1 MHKHICDHFCNR
13 IIFFISFSS
22 FMEEKVFF
30 PFNSPSRVVRVER
43 VSAYGWKQQQK
54 DRRMSKRFF
63 FGGKNCLEEKKE
75 SPISDRD
82 GQLVAINISL
92 INNVD
97 KMYRSGLLRLTR
109 QLTKLGVPKHFH
121 FTQNEHR
128 HLVKLFKLFLPRH
141 GRTFKLY
148 MCYWKM

>member
-1 MHKHICDHFCNR
+1 
-13 IIFFISFSS
+13 
-22 FMEEKVFF
+22 MEEKVFF

-109 QLTKLGVPKHFH
+109 QLTKLGIFISPKMSIDILLNYLNYFSLDMVVLLS
-121 FTQNEHR
+121 FTCATG
-128 HLVKLFKLFLPRH
+128 K
-141 GRTFKLY
+141 
-148 MCYWKM
+148 CD